1 MSRLP
6 RVSAKVADALIALA
20 VAAFG
25 AGGALAARHHDG
37 HAAAAAAAIQVA
49 MGLIL
54 YPRRRFPGSVLAAMA
69 GLVAGLA
76 AVRASLGGA
85 FIPVLISSYSAAVY
99 GGRRLASAL
108 SAGAVLV
115 LIGLGIPS
123 ALGATSLR
131 SEAAVPVVLAACGA
145 CLVGFVIRGQFAA
158 RAAHLE
164 VLAERAELAAAR
176 RQDEARQATI
186 AERLRIAREL
196 HDIVAHH
203 LSVVVIQAQGAQRII
218 GRDSDRALAAMSQVE
233 QTGRTALEEMR
244 SLLGLLRSGEP
255 PEDLD
260 EPPDGPPGVSQA
272 RMPRPGLADISA
284 MAIQLRAAGLPVTVH
299 TVGEPGH
306 IREDVSLTG
315 YRIVQ
320 EALTNVVKHA
330 GPAAATVTLTFG
342 DTLDIEVTDDG
353 RGAAAGLAAGLP
365 GAGHGMAGM
374 RERVAMLNGKLAAG
388 PRPGGG
394 YRVHAVIPLEEP

>member
-1 MSRLP
+1 MSRWRP
-6 RVSAKVADALIALA
+6 RASTNLTDALIALV

-25 AGGALAARHHDG
+25 AVGALARHHGGD
-37 HAAAAAAAIQVA
+37 AAVAAAAIEAA

-54 YPRRRFPGSVLAAMA
+54 YLRRRFPVSVLAAMA

-76 AVRASLGGA
+76 VVGASWLGGA
-85 FIPVLISSYSAAVY
+85 FIPVLISAYSAAVY
-99 GGRRLASAL
+99 GAKRLANAL
-108 SAGAVLV
+108 AAATVVVL
-115 LIGLGIPS
+115 LGLGIP
-123 ALGATSLR
+123 ATLGVTSLR
-131 SEAAVPVVLAACGA
+131 SDAAVRVLLAACGA
-145 CLVGFVIRGQFAA
+145 WLVGFVIRGQFAA

-164 VLAERAELAAAR
+164 VLAERAQLAAAR
-176 RQDEARQATI
+176 EQDEARRATI

-218 GRDSDRALAAMSQVE
+218 GRDPDRALAAMSEVE
-233 QTGRTALEEMR
+233 QTGRTALDEMR

-255 PEDLD
+255 TEDRGEPEID
-260 EPPDGPPGVSQA
+260 VSQT
-272 RMPRPGLADISA
+272 RTPRPGLADISA
-284 MAIQLRAAGLPVTVH
+284 LAVQLRAAGLPVTVH
-299 TVGEPGH
+299 TVGEPGNL
-306 IREDVSLTG
+306 REDVSLSG

-330 GPAAATVTLTFG
+330 GPGAAATVTLTFG
-342 DTLDIEVTDDG
+342 AALDIEVTDDG
-353 RGAAAGLAAGLP
+353 RGAAASLDAGLP
-365 GAGHGMAGM
+365 GAGHGLAGM

-394 YRVHAVIPLEEP
+394 YRVHAIIPLEEP

>member
-1 MSRLP
+1 MSRWRP
-6 RVSAKVADALIALA
+6 PVSANRTDALIALA

-25 AGGALAARHHDG
+25 AVGALARHRGGD
-37 HAAAAAAAIQVA
+37 AAVAAAAIEAA
-49 MGLIL
+49 MGLVL
-54 YPRRRFPGSVLAAMA
+54 YPRRRFPVSALAAMA

-76 AVRASLGGA
+76 AVGASWLGGA

-99 GGRRLASAL
+99 GGKRLAKAL
-108 SAGAVLV
+108 AAAAVLV
-115 LIGLGIPS
+115 LLGLGIPI
-123 ALGATSLR
+123 ALGANSLR
-131 SEAAVPVVLAACGA
+131 SAAAVPVLLAACGA
-145 CLVGFVIRGQFAA
+145 CFVGFVIRGQFAA

-176 RQDEARQATI
+176 EQDEARRATI

-203 LSVVVIQAQGAQRII
+203 LSVVVIQAQGAQRVI
-218 GRDSDRALAAMSQVE
+218 GRDPDRAMAAMSQVE

-244 SLLGLLRSGEP
+244 SLLGLLRSGESAEDRVE
-255 PEDLD
+255 PETDV
-260 EPPDGPPGVSQA
+260 GQT
-272 RMPRPGLADISA
+272 RMPRPGIADISA
-284 MAIQLRAAGLPVTVH
+284 LAVQLRGAGLAVTVQ
-299 TVGEPGH
+299 TVGEPGN

-330 GPAAATVTLTFG
+330 GHAAATVTLTFG
-342 DTLDIEVTDDG
+342 TTLDIEVTDDG
-353 RGAAAGLAAGLP
+353 RGAAAGLDARLP
-365 GAGHGMAGM
+365 GAGHGLAGM

-388 PRPGGG
+388 PRRGGG
-394 YRVHAVIPLEEP
+394 YRVHAIIPLEES